1 MWRHKFYL
9 TQKDINEIQ
18 LKYNEVKELTY
29 DLLAFEYRVSNEI
42 IKYIIEELKN

>member
-1 MWRHKFYL
+1 M